1 MGDLIRHDTCLG
13 KCGTG
18 KLADE
23 CRMSMASL
31 MQMLDARLSRPHTAA
46 EARSALDSSAK
57 ITKSSRLSSILP
69 ACLSF
74 KFSPNINLLW
84 HVHA

>member
-23 CRMSMASL
+23 CRMAMASL
-31 MQMLDARLSRPHTAA
+31 MQMLDARHSRPHHGGRGPVGT
-46 EARSALDSSAK
+46 
-57 ITKSSRLSSILP
+57 
-69 ACLSF
+69 
-74 KFSPNINLLW
+74 
-84 HVHA
+84 